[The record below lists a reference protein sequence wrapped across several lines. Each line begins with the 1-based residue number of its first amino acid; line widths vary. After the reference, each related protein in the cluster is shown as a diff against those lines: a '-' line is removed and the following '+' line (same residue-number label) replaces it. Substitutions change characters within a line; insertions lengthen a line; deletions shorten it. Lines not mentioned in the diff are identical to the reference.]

1 MSLVIPISTLRILI
15 LPKSTL
21 GAPDLNLSGSGL
33 TQINLESLDLTQ
45 VHPKGLMLS
54 GVEEGEVA
62 CLAPVEGPEQGGEAE
77 GEAGF
82 HTQPL
87 LWAQVMTRPKEAL

>member
-1 MSLVIPISTLRILI
+1 
-15 LPKSTL
+15 
-21 GAPDLNLSGSGL
+21 
-33 TQINLESLDLTQ
+33 
-45 VHPKGLMLS
+45 MLS

-82 HTQPL
+82 HTPPL
-87 LWAQVMTRPKEAL
+87 LWAQVMPRPKEAL